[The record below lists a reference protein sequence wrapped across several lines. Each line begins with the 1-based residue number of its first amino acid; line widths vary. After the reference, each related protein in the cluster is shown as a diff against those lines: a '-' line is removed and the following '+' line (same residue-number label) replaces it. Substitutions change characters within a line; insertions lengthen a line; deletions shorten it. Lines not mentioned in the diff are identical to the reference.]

1 MKIHTVE
8 KNKKFLPLIIGGII
22 TIVFMV
28 MIGISIYL
36 NNVSMDMENG
46 EYIAPIGI
54 LLIVL
59 FTARI
64 FTRFICFTIHSM
76 MINECDESDIKFLNA
91 LKTIKDDTLHKAY
104 KEYLDL
110 KLEIEQNIIGDI
122 FIKNREWINSVAM
135 ITFGLVGAMLGYSMS
150 KEELDTWEIIT
161 DILMIIAL
169 IGILISVYGLTKYG
183 SLSAYYAG
191 SIHSIKDNDEV
202 ELKLLDNLNEYHKI
216 LSEQLTE
223 NTDLLGNISK
233 AIEILEVKDEVN
245 SRNISI
251 LLHDLDKRKGVV
263 VENDGESKGVSSK

>member
-1 MKIHTVE
+1 MKINTVE

-36 NNVSMDMENG
+36 NNVSMDMTNG

-76 MINECDESDIKFLNA
+76 MINECNESDIKFLNA
-91 LKTIKDDTLHKAY
+91 LKTIKDDPLHEAY

-110 KLEIEQNIIGDI
+110 KLEIEQNVIGEV
-122 FIKNREWINSVAM
+122 FSKNRGWINSVAM

-150 KEELDTWEIIT
+150 KEELETWEIIT
-161 DILMIIAL
+161 NTLMVIGL
-169 IGILISVYGLTKYG
+169 ICILISVYGLTKYG
-183 SLSAYYAG
+183 SLSAYYSG
-191 SIHSIKDNDEV
+191 VIHSIKDNDET

-216 LSEQLTE
+216 LSEQLIE

-233 AIEILEVKDEVN
+233 AIEMLEAKDEVN
-245 SRNISI
+245 SQYISM
-251 LLHDLDKRKGVV
+251 LLEDLDKRKGVV
-263 VENDGESKGVSSK
+263 VDNDGKSEGVSSK